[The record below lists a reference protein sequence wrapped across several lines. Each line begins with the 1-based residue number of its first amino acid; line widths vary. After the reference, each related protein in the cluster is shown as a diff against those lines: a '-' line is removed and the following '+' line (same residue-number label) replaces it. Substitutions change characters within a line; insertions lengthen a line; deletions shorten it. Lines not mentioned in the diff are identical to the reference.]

1 MTNKERTTTDSIKT
15 NSNMMTSDVPACF
28 WCVYVLREV
37 TSSVILDMSVWIT
50 FISQA
55 EETRIGREAEA
66 LRSAG
71 IERKQPSLGF
81 DSAVSRRDS
90 SPNLA
95 RRAAGGLVSG
105 GTPIISL
112 CLRTD
117 GRAGW
122 IFAVKCKLRYRVGCL
137 SNVSRRDTRFVSG
150 RVSYQLNWAINIRSG
165 RETSANTNK
174 TTLAW
179 TRIQER

>member
-1 MTNKERTTTDSIKT
+1 MSQL
-15 NSNMMTSDVPACF
+15 AF
-28 WCVYVLREV
+28 GVYVLREV

-50 FISQA
+50 FVSQA

-117 GRAGW
+117 GRARMDLCCEMQITLPSRLSLKCFSKGHS
-122 IFAVKCKLRYRVGCL
+122 FRFRQSQLPTELGYKHQVRQGDVRQYQQDNACLDPYSRAV
-137 SNVSRRDTRFVSG
+137 G
-150 RVSYQLNWAINIRSG
+150 RKQPG
-165 RETSANTNK
+165 R
-174 TTLAW
+174 W
-179 TRIQER
+179 W